1 MLNITSKLLHAVSL
15 VVLTSSI
22 VACSSSDN
30 NPKENSTSERQKQ
43 TLRVGSDLTYPPF
56 AYFKDNQPAGFDIEF
71 VKLLTQSTQFQPEF
85 MDTRFAN
92 LIPGLNSKKFEV
104 IASALYITPEREKQ
118 VNFIPYAKVGGVLIA
133 RLNENFAPQQP
144 EDLCGKIVGSIK
156 GASWIP
162 RLEKVSQ
169 EYCLV
174 NHKEP
179 IHIREFETSPEAL
192 QSLLSKSTDVQFENS
207 VVAKNLIEK
216 VKNKTFVSS
225 KDILYPEV
233 IGLAIRKDDKAT
245 FEVLS
250 TALQELKKHDDYQ
263 KLLDQNGLRAPDS

>member
-1 MLNITSKLLHAVSL
+1 MLNITSKLLHAVNL
-15 VVLTSSI
+15 VILTGSI

-30 NPKENSTSERQKQ
+30 NPKDNSTSQGQKQ

-85 MDTRFAN
+85 VDTRFAN

-174 NHKEP
+174 HHKEP

-250 TALQELKKHDDYQ
+250 TTLQELKKHDDYQ
-263 KLLDQNGLRAPDS
+263 KLLDQNGLGAPSS